1 MTSSNDAPDGA
12 AQEAAADAADAR
24 AYAGL
29 PEAQAA
35 VLLTSITIVALCG
48 IVYELLIG
56 TVSSYLLGDS
66 VYQFSLTI
74 GFFMFAMG
82 VGSYV
87 SRWIPGPRLIEA
99 FVQVELALA
108 FLGGICSIVLFLV
121 FPFAPWLYKAAM
133 FFFILSLGALVGL
146 EIPLLTR
153 VLAARKGT
161 RRSIANVLSLDYVGA
176 LAGSVAFPLLL
187 LPSLGL
193 LAASFAVGLINALVA
208 LLNVIWLRDHLSRP
222 KLYLQ
227 ATLGT
232 LALLVLLTAL
242 SGAVTNFAQQ
252 HLYQDRIIYQKHT
265 RYQSLVITRSYP
277 REDLRLF
284 IDGHLQFSQLDE
296 HRYHEALVH
305 PAMSLPGP
313 RARVLI
319 MGGGDGLAVREVL
332 KHPGVERVDVVDID
346 PEMTRLGRE
355 FGPLVRLNARSM
367 LDPRVH
373 VHNEDAFSFVRR
385 EGAAYDRVIVDF
397 PDPHNEALAKL
408 YAVEFY
414 HMAASRMGPGA
425 VMVTQ
430 SSSPYF
436 ARRAYWSVALTMEE
450 AFPKVDSYT
459 VAIPAFGVWGFHLAR
474 RSERT
479 ELRLADLPEGLHYL
493 TEEVFQAARAF
504 GRDAGRPET
513 GLAVNSVFEPGL
525 YQTYLQDLRRSPAP
539 RPDSL

>member
-1 MTSSNDAPDGA
+1 MTSSHDAPDGA

-232 LALLVLLTAL
+232 LALL
-242 SGAVTNFAQQ
+242 AVTA
-252 HLYQDRIIYQKHT
+252 
-265 RYQSLVITRSYP
+265 
-277 REDLRLF
+277 
-284 IDGHLQFSQLDE
+284 
-296 HRYHEALVH
+296 
-305 PAMSLPGP
+305 PAGP
-313 RARVLI
+313 A
-319 MGGGDGLAVREVL
+319 
-332 KHPGVERVDVVDID
+332 
-346 PEMTRLGRE
+346 
-355 FGPLVRLNARSM
+355 
-367 LDPRVH
+367 
-373 VHNEDAFSFVRR
+373 
-385 EGAAYDRVIVDF
+385 
-397 PDPHNEALAKL
+397 
-408 YAVEFY
+408 
-414 HMAASRMGPGA
+414 
-425 VMVTQ
+425 
-430 SSSPYF
+430 
-436 ARRAYWSVALTMEE
+436 
-450 AFPKVDSYT
+450 
-459 VAIPAFGVWGFHLAR
+459 
-474 RSERT
+474 
-479 ELRLADLPEGLHYL
+479 
-493 TEEVFQAARAF
+493 
-504 GRDAGRPET
+504 
-513 GLAVNSVFEPGL
+513 
-525 YQTYLQDLRRSPAP
+525 
-539 RPDSL
+539 